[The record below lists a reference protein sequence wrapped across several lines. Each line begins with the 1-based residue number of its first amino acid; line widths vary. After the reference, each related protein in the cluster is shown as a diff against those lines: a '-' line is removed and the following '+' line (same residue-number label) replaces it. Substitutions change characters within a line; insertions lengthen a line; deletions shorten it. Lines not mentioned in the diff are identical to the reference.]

1 MSLKVIQ
8 GFALIWLFFS
18 CNNAVRLPENTS
30 AEVSDSSALISESQ
44 SVEVSTTAQEM
55 PDSNAKVVL
64 AVLGVMQDGG
74 RPHLGCE
81 KSCCAPETLQNMND
95 FLVVS
100 LGIFDREHAQGYMI
114 EATPDFVPQWR
125 TFKGIFPEITLKTFG
140 GIFLTHAHIGHYLG
154 LAYLGKEAFN
164 AHGTP
169 VYAMPRMAEFLKNN
183 GPWSQLVDINN
194 IKIKEINFGTSTTEL
209 NNINVTPIQVPHR
222 DEYSETA
229 GYIIKGKNKKALFI
243 PDIDKV
249 EKWDRDLSQLAKE
262 FDFLL
267 IDATFYDSKEINRD
281 ISEIP
286 HPLVTETMNLLIGLN
301 KENRNKV
308 YFIHMNHTNMMLDPN
323 SELSK
328 LITSKGFN
336 IARLGQKLYL

>member
-1 MSLKVIQ
+1 MIRVINLVT
-8 GFALIWLFFS
+8 FLI
-18 CNNAVRLPENTS
+18 
-30 AEVSDSSALISESQ
+30 ISISVNSQ
-44 SVEVSTTAQEM
+44 SEYIYILGNTQDAGLPHIGCQHPFCEDSFNLYEEHYTTSIA
-55 PDSNAKVVL
+55 VVNSDL
-64 AVLGVMQDGG
+64 KKYIL
-74 RPHLGCE
+74 
-81 KSCCAPETLQNMND
+81 
-95 FLVVS
+95 F
-100 LGIFDREHAQGYMI
+100 
-114 EATPDFVPQWR
+114 EATPDI
-125 TFKGIFPEITLKTFG
+125 TFQLNNLKKNIFDEFLLPESIY
-140 GIFLTHAHIGHYLG
+140 ITHAHIGHYTGLMYFGREALG
-154 LAYLGKEAFN
+154 AKDLMVKVL
-164 AHGTP
+164 
-169 VYAMPRMAEFLKNN
+169 PRMSNFLQNN

-194 IKIKEINFGTSTTEL
+194 IKIKEINFGSSTKEL
-209 NNINVTPIQVPHR
+209 ANIDITPVKVPHR

-243 PDIDKV
+243 PDIDKW

-286 HPLVTETMNLLIGLN
+286 HPLVTETIDLLSGLN
-301 KENRNKV
+301 TENRSKV

>member
-1 MSLKVIQ
+1 MIRVINLVTFLIISISL
-8 GFALIWLFFS
+8 
-18 CNNAVRLPENTS
+18 N
-30 AEVSDSSALISESQ
+30 SQ
-44 SVEVSTTAQEM
+44 SEYIYILGNTQDAGLPHIGCQHPFCEDNFNVYEEHYTTSIA
-55 PDSNAKVVL
+55 VVNSDL
-64 AVLGVMQDGG
+64 KKYIL
-74 RPHLGCE
+74 
-81 KSCCAPETLQNMND
+81 
-95 FLVVS
+95 F
-100 LGIFDREHAQGYMI
+100 
-114 EATPDFVPQWR
+114 EATPDI
-125 TFKGIFPEITLKTFG
+125 TFQLNNLKKNIFDEFLLPESIY
-140 GIFLTHAHIGHYLG
+140 ITHAHVGHYTGLMYFGREALG
-154 LAYLGKEAFN
+154 AKELM
-164 AHGTP
+164 
-169 VYAMPRMAEFLKNN
+169 VKVLPRLSNFLQNN

-194 IKIKEINFGTSTTEL
+194 IKIKEINFGSSTKEL
-209 NNINVTPIQVPHR
+209 ANIDITPVKVPHR

-243 PDIDKV
+243 PDIDKW

-286 HPLVTETMNLLIGLN
+286 HPLVTETIDLLSGLN
-301 KENRNKV
+301 TENRSKV